1 MYSPSGFLDVK
12 TIEDLLELAVKTGEN
27 AGADFVEARFEN
39 IKLQTL
45 IREKDTM
52 KDVLSSRRR
61 GIGITTYYK
70 GVQGFSYTAA
80 LSQSDIKDAS
90 LRAVKIARA
99 SEPNARL
106 RLPFEKEGNLPDMR
120 SALELK
126 VQKHPNSFDL
136 AYKKELVDR
145 ASETALNFDDPK
157 VNSIIGRYGE
167 LSGLKMLFTSE
178 NRFVMYKPLITDLR
192 ITVIVKDPK
201 TGELLRAGDGS
212 GGSLGLDQWERKG
225 KTPEEMAERAYRW
238 VVEKCDA
245 KKPPAGKHRVLTDP
259 DMTAILAHES
269 FGHLCE
275 ADMIIDKSSPLTG
288 KVGQQIGNE
297 QINVIDVGVHNSG
310 GGLWLPFDDQGIK
323 TVRTNLVENGVL
335 KSYLHDRGT
344 ENALEGT
351 GGLSGNARALAYR
364 FSPIPRM
371 KNTIFLEG
379 EVKTEEEML
388 EMLGTG
394 IFSIDSSGGSVMMSD
409 FQFFA
414 LRGYW
419 VENGEKKY
427 PLRDHLLT
435 GNILQC
441 LQQVEALSQ
450 ESILISGYFGGCGKG
465 GQNGLSVGMGAPHML
480 FSEILVGGENQH

>member
-1 MYSPSGFLDVK
+1 MN
-12 TIEDLLELAVKTGEN
+12 TIEDLLELAVKTGES

-39 IKLQTL
+39 MKLQTL
-45 IREKDTM
+45 VREKDTM

-80 LSQSDIKDAS
+80 LSQADIIDTVR
-90 LRAVKIARA
+90 RAVKIAKA
-99 SEPNARL
+99 SEPTARL
-106 RLPFEKEGNLPDMR
+106 RLPFDKEDNLPDMR
-120 SALELK
+120 SPLELN
-126 VQKHPNSFDL
+126 VQKHPTSYDL
-136 AYKKELVDR
+136 AYKKDLVDR
-145 ASETALNFDDPK
+145 ASDTVLAFDNPK
-157 VNSIIGRYGE
+157 ASSIIGRYGE
-167 LSGLKMLFTSE
+167 LSGLKMLCTSE

-192 ITVIVKDPK
+192 VTVIVKDPK
-201 TGELLRAGDGS
+201 TGELMRAGAGV
-212 GGSLGLDQWERKG
+212 GGSFGLDRWEKKG
-225 KTPEEMAERAYRW
+225 ETPEEIAERAYNW
-238 VVEKCDA
+238 TVEKCAA

-259 DMTAILAHES
+259 ELTAILAHES

-275 ADMIIDKSSPLTG
+275 ADAIVDRSSPLTG
-288 KVGQQIGNE
+288 KIGQQIGNE
-297 QINVIDVGVHNSG
+297 KINVIDVGIADSKE
-310 GGLWLPFDDQGIK
+310 GLWLPFDDQGIK
-323 TVRTNLVENGVL
+323 TTRTILAENGVL

-344 ENALEGT
+344 EKALKES

-379 EVKTEEEML
+379 DVKTEEEML

-394 IFSIDSSGGSVMMSD
+394 IYSIDSAGGSVALSD

-441 LQQVEALSQ
+441 LHNVEALSQ
-450 ESILISGYFGGCGKG
+450 ESVLLSGYFGGCGKG

-480 FSEILVGGENQH
+480 FSEIQVGGENKY